1 MRVSLADQIE
11 FAAIIRDS
19 FEGLIERGAQST
31 NGMSMETKLDRAEA
45 ILLTLKVYEL
55 NEADFSAYLAKQG
68 KE

>member
-11 FAAIIRDS
+11 FATIIRDS